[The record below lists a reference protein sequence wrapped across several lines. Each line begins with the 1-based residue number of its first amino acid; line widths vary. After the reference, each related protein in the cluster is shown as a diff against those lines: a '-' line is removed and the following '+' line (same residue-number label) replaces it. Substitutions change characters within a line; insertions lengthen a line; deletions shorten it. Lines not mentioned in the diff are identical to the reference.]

1 MFTSP
6 QFYDYNNDNINDIII
21 GGRDAELRLINGLNG
36 ETIWEFWGDENLN
49 PNDYGWYNF
58 YTSQVIDDQ
67 NSDTYPDILV
77 SNGGDHSLD
86 FSVLDRPPGHI
97 MIIDGITGLSIKT
110 AVVPDSNETY
120 MSPLLVDL
128 NGDGNK
134 TLIFGTG
141 GEGIA
146 GNLWACDLNDLLNE
160 DLSSAEPL
168 VPNSELGHI
177 APPSIGDIN
186 GDGILDIITQCFD
199 GQVSAI
205 DGNNFEILWQY
216 KIENTESSASPIL
229 GKFSSDDSNLDIFAT
244 IFSGGES
251 SYNDYYQV
259 LLDGATGDV
268 LWNDSLG
275 LINFCTPIAY
285 DSNVDGND
293 EVLISVINNN
303 GTYFESEL
311 ILIDFTNGSTSQ
323 FFGPIPG
330 GNIASTPLI
339 TDLENDGM
347 LDIIF
352 SLQADSLDPFG
363 DGTYYEEG
371 VNTIRI
377 TTEFTLPESEI
388 AWGSYMGTNYDGV
401 YNDGCQGDLGLF
413 AFPSDMCPDE
423 NNGLIIY

>member
-141 GEGIA
+141 GEEIVRFNSSSTELIRNSGPVDASTQQEFGIGIA
-146 GNLWACDLNDLLNE
+146 VNANHTHPAAKITFKEFDASDSRGDLLFYTRETNNDVASTE
-160 DLSSAEPL
+160 KLRITSA
-168 VPNSELGHI
+168 
-177 APPSIGDIN
+177 
-186 GDGILDIITQCFD
+186 
-199 GQVSAI
+199 
-205 DGNNFEILWQY
+205 GN
-216 KIENTESSASPIL
+216 
-229 GKFSSDDSNLDIFAT
+229 
-244 IFSGGES
+244 
-251 SYNDYYQV
+251 V
-259 LLDGATGDV
+259 
-268 LWNDSLG
+268 
-275 LINFCTPIAY
+275 
-285 DSNVDGND
+285 
-293 EVLISVINNN
+293 VINSP
-303 GTYFESEL
+303 TLSL
-311 ILIDFTNGSTSQ
+311 IHI
-323 FFGPIPG
+323 
-330 GNIASTPLI
+330 
-339 TDLENDGM
+339 
-347 LDIIF
+347 
-352 SLQADSLDPFG
+352 
-363 DGTYYEEG
+363 
-371 VNTIRI
+371 
-377 TTEFTLPESEI
+377 
-388 AWGSYMGTNYDGV
+388 
-401 YNDGCQGDLGLF
+401 
-413 AFPSDMCPDE
+413 
-423 NNGLIIY
+423 